1 MELKQYWNIVKRR
14 LLLIALMIIVVC
26 SAVGIYSFLFI
37 KPQYTASATLIV
49 NDFKDSAE
57 LLPSI
62 DAGSITSTIGLI
74 KTYKEIVKTPS
85 MMKKVLNEYPDLANS
100 YSELSGKVSVGS
112 VSETQIMTI
121 TAREDSYEKA
131 ANIVNAVATVFQKSV
146 PELMKI
152 DNVSVLD
159 QADPTEK
166 RGPVAPNPIMNI
178 AVAFILAAMAGIGLA
193 FLLEHLDDTVKN
205 EEDVEMLLGVP
216 VLTSIPRFKESD
228 AAERGTTTTMTRGTG
243 RGSNVSLD
251 T

>member
-26 SAVGIYSFLFI
+26 TAVGIYSFLFI
-37 KPQYTASATLIV
+37 KPQFSASSTLIV

-62 DAGSITSTIGLI
+62 DAGSIASTIGLI
-74 KTYKEIVKTPS
+74 KTYKEIVKSPS
-85 MMKKVLNEYPDLANS
+85 MMKKVLGEYPDLANS
-100 YSELSGKVSVGS
+100 YRELSGKVTVSS

-131 ANIVNAVATVFQKSV
+131 ANTVNAVATVFQKSV

-159 QADPTEK
+159 QADPSEQ

-216 VLTSIPRFKESD
+216 VLTSIPRFKERD
-228 AAERGTTTTMTRGTG
+228 ADERGNGATMTRGAG